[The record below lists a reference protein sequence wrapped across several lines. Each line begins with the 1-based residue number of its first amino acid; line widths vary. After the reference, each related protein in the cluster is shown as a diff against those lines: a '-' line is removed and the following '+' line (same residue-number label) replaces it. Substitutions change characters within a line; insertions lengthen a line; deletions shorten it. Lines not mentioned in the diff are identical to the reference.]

1 MSIEGPNGIYDMERL
16 LADNADKYQALADK
30 AEQDI
35 QQLLPRLDEILNL
48 KEMIRA
54 QAAEI
59 DRLNRENNVLTQE
72 LTRCT
77 AECNQAVHQAQLSQL
92 QVSSFQEKNG
102 KLLEIISLL
111 KANGGRVDDMF
122 VASFDFPAATP
133 RPGTGKKGQIGLL
146 GRLERIKADSR
157 GPRYV
162 CACENDPSRVDTTA
176 AEAEIMDDCYSVLP
190 VDLRNRPYEARISA
204 LQAERDAMMKLY
216 SARISELQASLER
229 VRATLGE
236 RAEKAEHALDTTT
249 KELLRTMRKAGDL
262 EARVLHLE
270 SNLAGMAARGALA
283 AQQVRE
289 EADQAIRDARREMKL
304 IQYRS
309 TRTIKRATEQARQ
322 TIVLDTTQLKERI
335 RQLETENEELENRLA
350 LTLDRL
356 SRCEQKL
363 RSTTEENSLVRS
375 SLRSLYASTK
385 QTSSTERRSGSE
397 TTDLLSLCA
406 GSRQNRRG

>member
-1 MSIEGPNGIYDMERL
+1 MPIEDPNGIYHMEQI

-30 AEQDI
+30 AEQDV

-48 KEMIRA
+48 KEVIRA

-72 LTRCT
+72 LTRST
-77 AECNQAVHQAQLSQL
+77 VECNQAIHQAQLSQL

-122 VASFDFPAATP
+122 VASFDFPAVTP
-133 RPGTGKKGQIGLL
+133 MHGAGKKGQIGLL
-146 GRLERIKADSR
+146 GRMERIKADSR

-162 CACENDPSRVDTTA
+162 CACEKDPSGVNTTA

-190 VDLRNRPYEARISA
+190 ADVRNRPYEARISA
-204 LQAERDAMMKLY
+204 LQTERDAMMKLY

-236 RAEKAEHALDTTT
+236 RAEKAEYALDATT

-304 IQYRS
+304 VQYRS
-309 TRTIKRATEQARQ
+309 TRTIKRATEKARQ
-322 TIVLDTTQLKERI
+322 TVVIDTTQLKERI

-397 TTDLLSLCA
+397 ATDLLSICA
-406 GSRQNRRG
+406 GPRQSR